1 MIDRRLS
8 NVSTEAPCNSV
19 CGVPYY
25 VRNGM
30 FPAFNMKRPA
40 PPVVSPSFNLHV
52 PRPKYRK
59 KTCQQQGIILT
70 VKRLVK
76 RVHLYQMNKELVPQ
90 VNPLNRSSGQEKK
103 TASSK
108 AFWSYAGPDR
118 FFCKC
123 SPNEIADY
131 QIVQHAWSIQF
142 KVDCADWPEEKP
154 HIHVGF

>member
-1 MIDRRLS
+1 
-8 NVSTEAPCNSV
+8 
-19 CGVPYY
+19 
-25 VRNGM
+25 M

-59 KTCQQQGIILT
+59 KTCQQQGIIPSECKEVTDLT

-108 AFWSYAGPDR
+108 AF
-118 FFCKC
+118 
-123 SPNEIADY
+123 
-131 QIVQHAWSIQF
+131 
-142 KVDCADWPEEKP
+142 
-154 HIHVGF
+154 